1 MSTFPTFA
9 AFYKAVHGFSPFKW
23 QDELARE
30 VWERQGWPEQI
41 AAPTGAGKTSTLDI
55 AIWALAKD
63 VAEHGVGARHFP
75 LRIFLTVERRLV
87 VDGAAAHGSII
98 ARQIETLP
106 QLAPV
111 RDSLSQLLPQDHEGP
126 VLRVTSLHGGK
137 APERDWLTPVG
148 AQIITATVTQLA
160 SRTLFRGVSVSPR
173 TLSMHAGLTGVD
185 RLILID
191 EPHLAPAAVKMWRDA
206 ERLQRKYPRSPLVGS
221 TVVLGATIPETL
233 RSEDN
238 FVGALDNDPSPAAQA
253 RKTTKKPARLI
264 KTSSPVNELVAAAE
278 AAFGSRSQDP
288 DSDGILVVVNTVSR
302 AVDVATKLR
311 KKLKHS
317 SADVVLLT
325 SAIRPVDR
333 VLPEDFTSGTVI
345 VATQTVEV
353 GVDIDAEVLITELPS
368 LPALVQRFG
377 RVNRTGQRHEME
389 STIVVPEKPDKAAD
403 SIYGSVQM
411 QASRDSLFKQAEE
424 YQIKDA
430 NTLVVPSEA
439 WEEDPRTCLVED
451 FMPRLT
457 STRPPAQVPW
467 EALAFGP
474 DSTDRASVTLAW
486 RENLDGILDQAQVFP
501 DETIAIPIGQAR
513 AFLTGKTNNPEF
525 ADTVAASDEKPR
537 QQQVTVNCRIRVG
550 EEWVQ
555 PEFINQIEPDAL
567 VVIAASE
574 GGYSPET
581 GFSAKLKEPVEDQSM
596 QISVQ
601 QGRGFFDIA
610 LLDEDDLLLVAERL
624 SLTPAE
630 LILQRITERFPEIDV
645 DSLDVLL
652 NGRAVGVRASDAAF
666 KHSPKRVTLADHSVQ
681 TSQLAEKYA
690 ALTGLST
697 DVLNAFARAGLLH
710 DAGKVD
716 KGFQRSFGNYL
727 PEPVAKP
734 VGRVVP
740 SLLDRGQTAWRH
752 EVLSATAVHGNSFQD
767 ELVRHLILTH
777 HGWARRLSPH
787 DGATYTNSLRY
798 RLLEEQLGPWGMA
811 FYETVLR
818 SADWVASAA
827 PRSGLAESWESLNI
841 HVDPNAL
848 LTEPAHPVTHVL
860 TGPKPYSL
868 TMLFAGIGA
877 LASCVRNGD
886 SAARLRVVDG
896 KVELSS
902 TVDPSW
908 DMELYN
914 AMALSL
920 EVGAG
925 CKNVGGTLRNSDKP
939 NRVTKRNK
947 WYLCHR
953 SDALKQ
959 CSEALPLFFDAALD
973 DDKPRVFSVPI
984 FHNNGSPHLV
994 LATDDPVGRTQSLY
1008 KADISLV
1015 EGKGTGGLD
1024 IDPDDRFSGDIDH
1037 RFSED
1042 QLAWVIAGMVA
1053 LGMPGNDAGVGVH
1066 DKKLTLTV
1074 PAEWSTLEEIQ
1085 DYVMSPV
1092 STLRTYKWRDQPTRQ
1107 SAQIKVWQ
1115 PVMSDS

>member
-1 MSTFPTFA
+1 MSTFPTFT
-9 AFYKAVHGFSPFKW
+9 AFYEAVHGFAPFKW

-30 VWERQGWPEQI
+30 VWERKGWPEQV

-55 AIWALAKD
+55 AIWSLAKD
-63 VAEHGVGARHFP
+63 VAEHGVGSRHFP
-75 LRIFLTVERRLV
+75 MRIFLTVERRLV
-87 VDGAAAHGSII
+87 VDGAAAHGTTI
-98 ARQIETLP
+98 ACQIETNP

-111 RDSLSQLLPQDHEGP
+111 RDALGQLLPEDYEGP
-126 VLRVTSLHGGK
+126 ALRITSLHGGK

-206 ERLQRKYPRSPLVGS
+206 ERLQRQYPRSPLVGS
-221 TVVLGATIPETL
+221 TVVLGATIPESL
-233 RSEDN
+233 RSDDR
-238 FVGALDNDPSPAAQA
+238 FIGALDNDPSPAALA
-253 RKTTKKPARLI
+253 RMVIKKPARLVMA
-264 KTSSPVNELVAAAE
+264 SSPVNELVAAAE
-278 AAFGSRSQDP
+278 TAFSSRSQDP
-288 DSDGILVVVNTVSR
+288 DSHGILVVVNTVSR

-311 KKLKHS
+311 KKLKRS
-317 SADVVLLT
+317 PADVVLLT

-333 VLPEDFTSGTVI
+333 VLPEDFTPDTVI

-377 RVNRTGQRHEME
+377 RVNRTGQRQELE
-389 STIVVPEKPDKAAD
+389 STIVVPEKADKAAD
-403 SIYGSVQM
+403 SIYGSTQM
-411 QASRDSLFKQAEE
+411 QASRDSLFAQAEDC
-424 YQIKDA
+424 QIKDA
-430 NTLVVPSEA
+430 NALVVPSEA
-439 WEEDPRTCLVED
+439 WEKNPRTCSVED
-451 FMPRLT
+451 FLPRLT

-486 RENLDGILDQAQVFP
+486 RENLNGILDQAQVFP
-501 DETIAIPIGQAR
+501 DEAIAIPIGQVR

-525 ADTVAASDEKPR
+525 ADTVAASDEKPK
-537 QQQVTVNCRIRVG
+537 QQQITVNCRIRVG

-581 GFSAKLKEPVEDQSM
+581 GFSAKLKEPVQDQSIR
-596 QISVQ
+596 ISIQ
-601 QGRGFFDIA
+601 QGRGFFDTS
-610 LLDEDDLLLVAERL
+610 LLGEDDLFILAEQL
-624 SLTPAE
+624 NLTPAE
-630 LILQRITERFPEIDV
+630 LVLQRIAEHFPEIDV
-645 DSLDVLL
+645 DSLDVLFK
-652 NGRAVGVRASDAAF
+652 GRAVGLRRSTAAS
-666 KHSPKRVTLADHSVQ
+666 KRSSKRVTLADHSVQ
-681 TSQLAEKYA
+681 TSQLAEEYA
-690 ALTGLST
+690 QLSGLPT
-697 DVLNAFARAGLLH
+697 DVIKAVALAGLLH

-740 SLLDRGQTAWRH
+740 SLLDRGQKAWRH
-752 EVLSATAVHGNSFQD
+752 EVLSATAVRGDSFQD

-798 RLLEEQLGPWGMA
+798 RLLEEQLGPWGLA

-818 SADWVASAA
+818 SADWAASAA
-827 PRSGLAESWESLNI
+827 PGSGLAESWDSLNI
-841 HVDPNAL
+841 HIDPSAL
-848 LTEPAHPVTHVL
+848 LTAPAHPVTHVL

-886 SAARLRVVDG
+886 SAARLRVIDG

-914 AMALSL
+914 AMAFSMQ
-920 EVGAG
+920 VGAG
-925 CKNVGGTLRNSDKP
+925 YMNTDGSMREKTSPPHQSEWIKWFPCLRQ
-939 NRVTKRNK
+939 
-947 WYLCHR
+947 
-953 SDALKQ
+953 DALAQ
-959 CSEALPLFFDAALD
+959 CAEAFPLFFDASTATE
-973 DDKPRVFSVPI
+973 KKRPFSIPI
-984 FHNNGSPHLV
+984 IHGNGNPYIAML
-994 LATDDPVGRTQSLY
+994 TNDPVKRTQSLY
-1008 KADISLV
+1008 SPDIGLVDGKAP
-1015 EGKGTGGLD
+1015 GGID
-1024 IDPDDRFSGDIDH
+1024 IDPDDRLFGGID
-1037 RFSED
+1037 RRYSLD
-1042 QLAWVIAGMVA
+1042 QLAWAIAGMVA
-1053 LGMPGNDAGVGVH
+1053 LGMPGSANGSGVRNRQ
-1066 DKKLTLTV
+1066 LTLTA
-1074 PAEWSTLEEIQ
+1074 PTEWSTVEEIQ
-1085 DYVMSPV
+1085 DFTLSPV
-1092 STLRTYKWRDQPTRQ
+1092 STQRTYKWHTQRTRM
-1107 SAQIKVWQ
+1107 SAQRSVWV
-1115 PVMSDS
+1115 PITNDS